1 MNRILRFLQI
11 LMSFFIGMVVVVFNN
26 MVMNP
31 EVNFKSLSMVVLS
44 GFVSLILIE
53 TYRIAFFKI
62 I

>member
-1 MNRILRFLQI
+1 
-11 LMSFFIGMVVVVFNN
+11 MSFFIGMVVVVFNN

>member
-31 EVNFKSLSMVVLS
+31 EVNFKSLLMVLFS